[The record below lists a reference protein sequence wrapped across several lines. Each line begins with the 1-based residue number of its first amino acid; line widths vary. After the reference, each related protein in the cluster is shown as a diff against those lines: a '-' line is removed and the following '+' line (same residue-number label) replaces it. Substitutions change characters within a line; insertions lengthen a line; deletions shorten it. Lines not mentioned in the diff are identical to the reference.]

1 MGQRM
6 LVREG
11 EIGHRIEI
19 QILFEYI
26 YICPRYILSYEKR
39 KIVIKT
45 GEKIRDGRE
54 RRIVSAILDHDSRS
68 VFPNSSN
75 LHSQEMSQIGF
86 SILLLL
92 LFILFGITNIKYI
105 SISLTG
111 CIKMK
116 NIYF

>member
-6 LVREG
+6 REG

-19 QILFEYI
+19 QIFFEYI
-26 YICPRYILSYEKR
+26 YICRYILSYEKR

-68 VFPNSSN
+68 VFPNSTN

>member
-1 MGQRM
+1 M

-19 QILFEYI
+19 QIFFEYI

-68 VFPNSSN
+68 V
-75 LHSQEMSQIGF
+75 SQFAESPF
-86 SILLLL
+86 SRNVANWFLDPIITIIH
-92 LFILFGITNIKYI
+92 FIWDYKY
-105 SISLTG
+105 
-111 CIKMK
+111 
-116 NIYF
+116 